1 MKVFISW
8 SGPESQKMA
17 ESLRSWLKYVIQTI
31 DPFVSSLDIA
41 KGDRGLRVIAG
52 QLEETSFGILC
63 VTRENSLAP
72 WINFEAG
79 ALSKAVGED
88 TRVIPCLLDLPVSDL
103 TGPLAQFQAVSSANK
118 DEVFSMVQALRD
130 HSDLVDLDDSR
141 LRTIFDAFWPT
152 LEKDLEAARSLKG
165 STTAVTSVRDPA
177 EILEEVLVLAR
188 RQESVLR
195 TIVERV
201 DSSVPM
207 LEFRRGVTSPSD
219 PPEGRREIVD
229 ELISHLD
236 VPRDR
241 ALTYRIITD
250 RVPEDIQVV
259 YDTGAI
265 STENVDHVL
274 TRIGEF
280 VTSKRVH
287 VTIKS
292 TDGYEI
298 IAGPGKKATVLL
310 APTEAVSGESDSE
323 RGR

>member
-8 SGPESQKMA
+8 SGLESQKMA

-41 KGDRGLRVIAG
+41 KGDRGLRVIAS
-52 QLEETSFGILC
+52 QLEKTSFGILC

-88 TRVIPCLLDLPVSDL
+88 TRVIPCLLDMPVSDL

-118 DEVFSMVQALRD
+118 DEVFSMVRALRD
-130 HSDLVDLDDSR
+130 HSDLADLDDSR

-152 LEKDLEAARSLKG
+152 LENDLEAARSLKG
-165 STTAVTSVRDPA
+165 NTTAVKSVREPA

-207 LEFRRGVTSPSD
+207 LEFRRGITSTSD
-219 PPEGRREIVD
+219 NTEARRSAVD
-229 ELISHLD
+229 ELIADLNILG
-236 VPRDR
+236 DR

-250 RVPEDIQVV
+250 RVPEEIQVV
-259 YDTGAI
+259 YDVDAI
-265 STENVDHVL
+265 SAENVDDVL
-274 TRIGEF
+274 ARIGDF
-280 VTSKRVH
+280 VTRKRVH

-292 TDGYEI
+292 ADGYDI
-298 IAGPGKKATVLL
+298 IAGPGKKAAILL
-310 APTEAVSGESDSE
+310 SPAEVTIGDSDPEANK
-323 RGR
+323 